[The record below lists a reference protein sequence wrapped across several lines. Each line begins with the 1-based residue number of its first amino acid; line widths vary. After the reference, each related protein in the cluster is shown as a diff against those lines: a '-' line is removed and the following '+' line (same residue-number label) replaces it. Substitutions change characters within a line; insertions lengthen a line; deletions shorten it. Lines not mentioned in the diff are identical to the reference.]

1 MLRKCLFL
9 LCFAALIVVGCNT
22 SSTPTASPTN
32 TPTETATPLSTLTPW
47 PTYTAQPT
55 FTPQATCLPTP
66 TPIVVYGVVT
76 ARNEFDQPVADL
88 RIQVCME
95 YNYAICTNIRT
106 SGAGLAWFAL
116 TPGGW
121 IVRQEEWPSDMWP
134 LAGNPWYWMASPGG
148 DLWLLFRGTSHP
160 SPTPTGTVTP
170 VIVNILTLSSLPV
183 IIIPDDWASRPKT
196 RGWFPN
202 LERIEGL
209 RCGRRLRE
217 CGQP

>member
-1 MLRKCLFL
+1 MSRTL
-9 LCFAALIVVGCNT
+9 LILMIIVLWLVTACDVAPT
-22 SSTPTASPTN
+22 PTVQPDTPTATVIPTAI
-32 TPTETATPLSTLTPW
+32 PTVAPTATVY
-47 PTYTAQPT
+47 PTYTPQPT
-55 FTPQATCLPTP
+55 CIPTP
-66 TPIVVYGVVT
+66 TPIAVYGVVT
-76 ARNEFDQPVADL
+76 ARNEFDQPVAGL
-88 RIQVCME
+88 QIQVCME
-95 YNYAICTNIRT
+95 YNYAVCANIRT

-116 TPGGW
+116 APGGW
-121 IVRQEEWPSDMWP
+121 VVRQEEWPFGMWP

-170 VIVNILTLSSLPV
+170 VIVNILTLSNLPV
-183 IIIPDDWASRPKT
+183 IIIPDEFDT

-217 CGQP
+217 CGQL